1 MTSSKTNNMH
11 QSWCPRQG
19 LELTAELTRTL
30 HASQTFVSNSWAN
43 SNRNCFFAFYSLCNT
58 QRFSL
63 RTESWLK
70 RLRKIG
76 HNTKERRV
84 LRNREE
90 TIMGDTV
97 GTKFQHGGEDWNN
110 RFLFAWQC
118 WSSWNHKLSEAIWRR
133 RIRRRNKRW
142 EDCLQRSSPTFQQIF
157 KEVSLNE
164 KIKDWSETQSRNQQ
178 LGENEQSRKEYVW
191 LFWVQLMGEK
201 RSLNLSVVRSLTVTL
216 ALASSTIVL
225 PEVFPFGRSKENN
238 CFHHLLFQFQDSD
251 STPAVSTPY
260 FTSMVHLTFS
270 PSPIPQPFPLFWALQ
285 NSLHQT
291 IFSPNSFFLPF
302 GYLS

>member
-1 MTSSKTNNMH
+1 MLKQLKPQTQWSNLKKEN
-11 QSWCPRQG
+11 QKEEQKVRG
-19 LELTAELTRTL
+19 LPP
-30 HASQTFVSNSWAN
+30 
-43 SNRNCFFAFYSLCNT
+43 
-58 QRFSL
+58 
-63 RTESWLK
+63 K
-70 RLRKIG
+70 
-76 HNTKERRV
+76 
-84 LRNREE
+84 
-90 TIMGDTV
+90 
-97 GTKFQHGGEDWNN
+97 
-110 RFLFAWQC
+110 
-118 WSSWNHKLSEAIWRR
+118 
-133 RIRRRNKRW
+133 
-142 EDCLQRSSPTFQQIF
+142 RSSPTFQQIF

-270 PSPIPQPFPLFWALQ
+270 PSPIPQPFPLFWGFRTAYTKQYLAPIHSFFYSVTFLSYRTQ
-285 NSLHQT
+285 NSCTSLTWQT
-291 IFSPNSFFLPF
+291 QKPYENIGTVKF
-302 GYLS
+302 